1 MNKKLFTQLYNERRS
16 NVWLLIELL
25 LVSVVLWF
33 TVDTLFVT
41 LTTYTAPKGF
51 DLTNTYKLDLEYIN
65 EKSADYIPNRT
76 PEALQADVK
85 ELVNRLRRHP
95 QVEAV
100 SLSSH
105 ASPYS
110 WSENGSS
117 AQLDTLKSI
126 EGLWKQVS
134 PDFFRVFRYRG
145 VNGETPEQL
154 ADLFKKGTMMAS
166 RNLFQP
172 KHDVDLKD
180 FVNRSFILFSDTTK
194 YYPLVAALET
204 VRRNDFEQACNS
216 RTVVSYLSENEPF
229 SALTSEL
236 CIRVRDGV
244 PSTFAEDFM
253 KELSANYQ
261 VGSILITKLT
271 PFEAIRQN
279 YLVDEMKELQSYLVG
294 AGFLL
299 LNIFL
304 GLLGTFWF
312 RTQQRRSEIAL
323 MMALGAS
330 KRAMFTRL
338 MSEGMLLL
346 AVVTPLAMVIDF
358 NIAYAE
364 LTPSWY
370 LTSYSVGRFFICTF
384 STFALIALMIFL
396 GIWFPA
402 RKAMR
407 IQLAETL
414 HED

>member
-16 NVWLLIELL
+16 NAWLLIELL

-51 DLTNTYKLDLEYIN
+51 DITNTYKLELEYIN

-76 PEALQADVK
+76 PEALDADVK
-85 ELVNRLRRHP
+85 ELIKRLRRHP
-95 QVEAV
+95 QVEAI
-100 SLSSH
+100 SLSEH
-105 ASPYS
+105 ASPYALS
-110 WSENGSS
+110 INTRSV
-117 AQLDTLKSI
+117 QMDTLESV
-126 EGLWKQVS
+126 ECHWKQVS

-145 VNGETPEQL
+145 ANGETPEQL
-154 ADLFKKGTMMAS
+154 AELLKEGTMIAS

-172 KHDVDLKD
+172 KHDVDISAYR
-180 FVNRSFILFSDTTK
+180 NRSLTLSSDTTK
-194 YYPLVAALET
+194 YYPLVAALEII
-204 VRRNDFEQACNS
+204 RYNDFEQACNS
-216 RTVVSYLSENEPF
+216 RTIVSYLSENNPF
-229 SALTSEL
+229 SLLTSEL

-244 PSTFAEDFM
+244 PPTFADDFM

-261 VGSILITKLT
+261 VGSVFITKLT

-279 YLVDEMKELQSYLVG
+279 RHVDEMKDLQSYLVG

-312 RTQQRRSEIAL
+312 RTQQRRAEIAL

-338 MSEGMLLL
+338 MSEGLLLL

-364 LTPSWY
+364 LTPSWHFS
-370 LTSYSVGRFFICTF
+370 SYSVGRFFICTF
-384 STFALIALMIFL
+384 TTFALIALMIFL

-402 RKAMR
+402 RKAMK

>member
-1 MNKKLFTQLYNERRS
+1 MNKKIFTQLYNERRS
-16 NVWLLIELL
+16 NAWLLIELL

-33 TVDTLFVT
+33 TIDTLFVT

-51 DLTNTYKLDLEYIN
+51 DITNTYKLDLEYIN

-76 PEALQADVK
+76 PAALDADVK
-85 ELVNRLRRHP
+85 ELVKRLCRHP
-95 QVEAV
+95 QIEAV
-100 SLSSH
+100 SLSGG
-105 ASPYS
+105 ASPYNLS
-110 WSENGSS
+110 VS
-117 AQLDTLKSI
+117 ASYAQMDTLESV
-126 EGLWKQVS
+126 ESRRKQVT

-145 VNGETPEQL
+145 ANGETSEQL
-154 ADLFKKGTMMAS
+154 ADLFKEGTVMVS

-172 KHDVDLKD
+172 QYDVDLKD
-180 FVNRSFILFSDTTK
+180 FTNRSLVLGGDTTRT
-194 YYPLVAALET
+194 YSLVAALET
-204 VRRNDFEQACNS
+204 VRFNDFEQACNS
-216 RTVVSYLSENEPF
+216 RIIVSYFSEKNPFSYLSH
-229 SALTSEL
+229 EL
-236 CIRVRDGV
+236 CIRVREGV
-244 PSTFAEDFM
+244 SSTFADDFM

-261 VGSILITKLT
+261 VGSVFITKLT

-279 YLVDEMKELQSYLVG
+279 YQIDEMNELRNYLVG

-330 KRAMFTRL
+330 KRAMFMRL
-338 MSEGMLLL
+338 MSEGLLLL

-370 LTSYSVGRFFICTF
+370 LTSYSVGRFFICAS

-414 HED
+414 HDD